1 MLLLVLIK
9 LLGFPL
15 FFGDFNLKFAYSVWF
30 DREFSYHSQLL
41 KELWKIKGPQRLKMF
56 MWVMVNDALLT
67 NHVRARKGLSSLDT
81 CILCGSS
88 SDTTLHALRNCIYVK
103 ELWKSIDY
111 SFITNSFFQ
120 QPYLVGKEYFERN
133 SMQCWGQL
141 SLTFSLRLVTPYGI
155 AITLL
160 FLKGMLMLILFL
172 IIGW

>member
-1 MLLLVLIK
+1 MLVLIK

-30 DREFSYHSQLL
+30 DREFSYHSRLF

-88 SDTTLHALRNCIYVK
+88 LDTTLHALHNYIYVK
-103 ELWKSIDY
+103 ELWKSIDH
-111 SFITNSFFQ
+111 SLITNSFFQ
-120 QPYLVGKEYFERN
+120 QPLLIWLEKNILNET
-133 SMQCWGQL
+133 QCHVEVNYP
-141 SLTFSLRLVTPYGI
+141 SLFHYG
-155 AITLL
+155 L
-160 FLKGMLMLILFL
+160 
-172 IIGW
+172 